1 MGSLRIPQRSVA
13 ERRGARLPRRRVSRT
28 LEYLDSWGEPY
39 HYDELTSER
48 LSGPGDP
55 DRTPPAKVRT
65 QTFDLWSHAGR
76 PAEESAEWITNYR
89 NE

>member
-1 MGSLRIPQRSVA
+1 MA